1 MSEPKKKEKNTED
14 VNPEKKE
21 GEKKGGSKR
30 SVRSSWIGCVLY
42 PDNFYH
48 MEFLEYLKTMGI
60 THLYIKHQPEQDEKK
75 EHIHLMIH
83 FDYPYTV
90 SGFVKSV
97 GTGWFIETGKDENDK
112 PIYKPIPPQDRST
125 YLDAVEMNIIGHAE
139 SITSPQGNYIYYLHR
154 DFKSRFKIQYQ
165 DSDVVKIGDMSIINK
180 ITRISY
186 INRECIYSELASY
199 ANQAVNSYDF
209 MKQVMADDR
218 MDIVDYVST
227 HSYFVKEFFI
237 KYIK

>member
-1 MSEPKKKEKNTED
+1 MSEPKKDEKKSED
-14 VNPEKKE
+14 VNPKKKE
-21 GEKKGGSKR
+21 DFKR
-30 SVRSSWIGCVLY
+30 SCRSSWIGCVLY

-48 MEFLEYLKTMGI
+48 MEFLDYLKTMGI

-97 GTGWFIETGKDENDK
+97 GTGLFIEVGKDEKDK

-125 YLDAVEMNIIGHAE
+125 YPNAVEMNIIGHAE
-139 SITSPQGNYIYYLHR
+139 NITSPQGNYIYYLHR

-165 DSDVVKIGDMSIINK
+165 DSDVVKIGDMGIINK
-180 ITRISY
+180 ITNISY
-186 INRECIYSELASY
+186 VNRECIYRDLVSY
-199 ANQAVNSYDF
+199 AGQAVNSLDF
-209 MKQVMADDR
+209 MHQVMADGR
-218 MDIVDYVST
+218 TDIVDYVSQ
-227 HSYFVKEFFI
+227 HAYFVKEYFI
-237 KYIK
+237 KTGH

>member
-1 MSEPKKKEKNTED
+1 MSEPKKEEKKSED
-14 VNPEKKE
+14 VKPKKKE
-21 GEKKGGSKR
+21 DFKR
-30 SVRSSWIGCVLY
+30 SSRSSWIGCMLY

-60 THLYIKHQPEQDEKK
+60 THLYIKHQPEEDEKK

-97 GTGWFIETGKDENDK
+97 GTGWFIETGKDENGK
-112 PIYKPIPPQDRST
+112 SIYNPISPQDRSI
-125 YLDAVEMNIIGHAE
+125 YSNAIELNIIGHAE
-139 SITSPQGNYIYYLHR
+139 TITSPSGNYIYFLHR
-154 DFKSRFKIQYQ
+154 DFKSRFKIQYNE
-165 DSDVVKIGDMSIINK
+165 SDVVKIGDMGIINK

-186 INRECIYSELASY
+186 VNRELVYQEIASY
-199 ANQAVNSYDF
+199 SCQSSNSRDF
-209 MKQVMADDR
+209 IRRLMADDR

-237 KYIK
+237 KHIN